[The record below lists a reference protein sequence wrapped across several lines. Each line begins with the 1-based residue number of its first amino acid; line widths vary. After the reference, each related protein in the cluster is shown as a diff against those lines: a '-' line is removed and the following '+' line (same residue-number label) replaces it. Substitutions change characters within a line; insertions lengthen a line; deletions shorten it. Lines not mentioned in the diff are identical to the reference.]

1 MVGDISDQEL
11 PVVGTQRVQD
21 NRLQFPS
28 LIFDLD
34 IQVEA
39 GNEGVGLHPHADAV
53 RLGRERYPGGGFI
66 WIQPVHELGQG
77 AIGEVV
83 AEPGDVGEPRC
94 IHGEDFGGRAGRLAA
109 RSETEH
115 HVFHVFE
122 FPGLA
127 QHLVYPSLCQEGR
140 GDPQVR
146 SLLEE
151 DSLDLAALKGPAD
164 GGRKDAEPRCQY
176 EQEDEPCVL
185 EGVARHMQ
193 QSNLQPD
200 GCDTVESDEDHEQQ
214 LSGHDGHQPPSRDR
228 QEVAGHGWAQ
238 CQEPGD
244 KRGLNDE
251 ADVTMSPVA
260 PAAFR
265 EPICEQYG
273 EGCDTGQEPDGCL
286 GFAFAPVHPYDRRDH
301 RRPHQQIDDAVG
313 LAADVPDDHGEEPH
327 EHERHDDQEENGGDE
342 EHLVYLRFLEEAAVH
357 ELSALLEFPVD
368 EAAEYEQSEVE
379 VVSLEEG
386 ESEWARGLEPANE
399 HTALGAEHVGHDEYR
414 KAEQTDA

>member
-1 MVGDISDQEL
+1 MVLESDRCDDVVDIERARRYRGAGQPRLRRASRLEHVDRNEREGRLYVVGDISDQEL

-28 LIFDLD
+28 FIFDLD

-53 RLGRERYPGGGFI
+53 RFGRERYPGGGFI

-83 AEPGDVGEPRC
+83 AEPGDVGEPGC
-94 IHGEDFGGRAGRLAA
+94 VHGEDFGGRARRLAA

-115 HVFHVFE
+115 HVFDVFE

-127 QHLVYPSLCQEGR
+127 QHLVYSSLCQEGR

-151 DSLDLAALKGPAD
+151 DSLDLAALKGPTD
-164 GGRKDAEPRCQY
+164 GGRKDAEARCQY

-185 EGVARHMQ
+185 EGVARHVQ
-193 QSNLQPD
+193 QANLQPD

-214 LSGHDGHQPPSRDR
+214 LSGHDCHESPSRDR
-228 QEVAGHGWAQ
+228 QEVAGDGRAQ
-238 CQEPGD
+238 RQEPGD

-251 ADVTMSPVA
+251 ADVAVSPVA

-265 EPICEQYG
+265 EPI
-273 EGCDTGQEPDGCL
+273 
-286 GFAFAPVHPYDRRDH
+286 R
-301 RRPHQQIDDAVG
+301 
-313 LAADVPDDHGEEPH
+313 EE
-327 EHERHDDQEENGGDE
+327 
-342 EHLVYLRFLEEAAVH
+342 
-357 ELSALLEFPVD
+357 
-368 EAAEYEQSEVE
+368 
-379 VVSLEEG
+379 
-386 ESEWARGLEPANE
+386 
-399 HTALGAEHVGHDEYR
+399 
-414 KAEQTDA
+414 